1 MDGLVNNQCQHDR
14 QEYREM
20 SWGEEMWVC
29 LDCNEVSLRYIDCN
43 GG

>member
-1 MDGLVNNQCQHDR
+1 MNGLALQGCQHER

-20 SWGEEMWVC
+20 SWGEELWVC
-29 LDCNEVSLRYIDCN
+29 LDCNEVSLVYRDTQ